1 MTKDMTVPADRW
13 EEEDEVVVTAWMYD
27 DGARVKAGTVVV
39 EVMVSKTQYELEAPA
54 DGVLHIV
61 AQMDDIVQKGS
72 VLARIEAG

>member
-1 MTKDMTVPADRW
+1 MTREMTVPRDRW
-13 EEEDEVVVTAWMYD
+13 EEDDEVVVTAWMYD

-72 VLARIEAG
+72 VLARIEDG